1 MTAPTFLPQTIGI
14 TENALR
20 ALLDHHLR
28 GTGLTYAT
36 WVMLNG
42 AAVSGGQIDRAR
54 LESAAADAL
63 KIDRPD
69 VAAGL
74 DRLRSAGFVEADE
87 TAVRLTDAGMDEHTR
102 VRQSLAESTGFVLRD
117 LPDDD
122 VDATMRTLTKIA
134 ERANLL
140 LGDAHI

>member
-20 ALLDHHLR
+20 ALLDHHLS
-28 GTGLTYAT
+28 GTDLTYAT
-36 WVMLNG
+36 WVLLNG
-42 AAVSGGQIDRAR
+42 AAVSGGQIERAR
-54 LESAAADAL
+54 LESTARDAL
-63 KIDRPD
+63 KIGRSE
-69 VAAGL
+69 VAGCLA
-74 DRLRSAGFVEADE
+74 RLRTAGFLETDE
-87 TAVRLTDAGMDEHTR
+87 TSVRLTDAGMDEHTR
-102 VRQSLAESTGFVLRD
+102 VRRSMAESTGFVLRD

-140 LGDAHI
+140 LGDAHV